1 MQEMFVATTLL
12 RLRLRLAAAVLAGVF
27 WAAPFSSAGAQ
38 QIVASVNGEPITAVD
53 LAQRTR
59 LIQASTQKA
68 PSRKEVLDELIEE
81 RLKIQTSQRY
91 RLEITDADVDNVL
104 AGMAQRM
111 RVSPEQFGKVLAGS
125 GISLTALKRKVRAD
139 LGWQQIVRGKFA
151 PSLQVRER
159 DVKMTADTRKK
170 DEKEAISYA
179 YTLRPILFIVPRG
192 SPDAVVEARRR
203 EADGLRTRFQNCD
216 DGLRMARGLRD
227 VAVRDPITRTSGDFP
242 AKVREVLE
250 GTAVGKLT
258 PPDITLQ
265 GVELFAVC
273 EKKET
278 TVGDTGRERDVRE
291 ELFGQKVTA
300 QGKKYLEELKRSAKI
315 EIK

>member
-1 MQEMFVATTLL
+1 MLIDTMQRCFHVSFATMVALGVMCMAPL
-12 RLRLRLAAAVLAGVF
+12 PVAV
-27 WAAPFSSAGAQ
+27 AQ
-38 QIVASVNGEPITAVD
+38 EIVASVNGDPITAVD
-53 LAQRTR
+53 VAQRSR

-68 PSRKEVLDELIEE
+68 PPRNEVIEELIDE
-81 RLKIQTSQRY
+81 RIKMQAVQRY
-91 RLEITDADVDNVL
+91 RLEVTDTEVDNVV

-111 RVSPEQFGKVLAGS
+111 RANPEQFAKALSGA
-125 GISLTALKRKVRAD
+125 GISVTALKRKIRAD

-151 PSLQVRER
+151 PSLQVRDR

-170 DEKEAISYA
+170 EDKEAVSYA
-179 YTLRPILFIVPRG
+179 YTLRPILFIVQRG
-192 SPDAVVEARRR
+192 SPDTVLEARRR
-203 EADGLRTRFQNCD
+203 EADGLRTRFQDCEE
-216 DGLRMARGLRD
+216 GLRMARGLKD
-227 VAVRDPITRTSGDFP
+227 VAVREPISRTSGDFP

-273 EKKET
+273 DKKET

-291 ELFGQKVTA
+291 ELLGKKVSA
-300 QGKKYLEELKRSAKI
+300 QGKKYLQELRRSAKI
-315 EIK
+315 DIK

>member
-1 MQEMFVATTLL
+1 MLIDTMQRCFHVSFATMVALGMMWTAPLPV
-12 RLRLRLAAAVLAGVF
+12 AV
-27 WAAPFSSAGAQ
+27 AQ
-38 QIVASVNGEPITAVD
+38 EIVASVNGDPITAVD
-53 LAQRTR
+53 VAQRSR

-68 PSRKEVLDELIEE
+68 PARNEVIEELIDE
-81 RLKIQTSQRY
+81 RIKMQAVQRY
-91 RLEITDADVDNVL
+91 RLEITDTEVDNVV

-111 RVSPEQFGKVLAGS
+111 RANPEQFAKALGGA
-125 GISLTALKRKVRAD
+125 GISVTALKRKIRAD

-151 PSLQVRER
+151 PSLQVRDR

-170 DEKEAISYA
+170 EDKEAVSYA
-179 YTLRPILFIVPRG
+179 YTLRPILFIVQRG
-192 SPDAVVEARRR
+192 SPDTVLEARRR
-203 EADGLRTRFQNCD
+203 EADGLRTRFQDCEE
-216 DGLRMARGLRD
+216 GLRMARGLKD
-227 VAVRDPITRTSGDFP
+227 VAVRDPISRTSGDFP

-273 EKKET
+273 DKKET

-291 ELFGQKVTA
+291 ELLGKKVSA
-300 QGKKYLEELKRSAKI
+300 QGKKYLQELRRSAKI
-315 EIK
+315 DIK

>member
-1 MQEMFVATTLL
+1 MFVDTIAHRFRLPLATAIALGML
-12 RLRLRLAAAVLAGVF
+12 WMAPVPVALA
-27 WAAPFSSAGAQ
+27 Q
-38 QIVASVNGEPITAVD
+38 EIVASVNGDPITAIDV
-53 LAQRTR
+53 AQRTR

-68 PSRKEVLDELIEE
+68 PPRTEVIEELIDE
-81 RLKIQTSQRY
+81 RIKMQAVQRY
-91 RLEITDADVDNVL
+91 RLEITDTEIDTVV

-111 RVSPEQFGKVLAGS
+111 RANPEQFAKALGGA
-125 GISLTALKRKVRAD
+125 GISVVALKRKIKAD

-151 PSLQVRER
+151 PSLQVRDR

-170 DEKEAISYA
+170 DEKEATSFA

-192 SPDAVVEARRR
+192 SPDPVLEARRR
-203 EADGLRTRFQNCD
+203 EADGLRTRFQNCE
-216 DGLRMARGLRD
+216 DGLRMARGLKD
-227 VAVRDPITRTSGDFP
+227 VAVRDPISRTSGDFP

-250 GTAVGKLT
+250 GTGVGKLT

-291 ELFGQKVTA
+291 ELVGQKVTA
-300 QGKKYLEELKRSAKI
+300 QGKKYLQELRRSAKI

>member
-1 MQEMFVATTLL
+1 MFVVTIP
-12 RLRLRLAAAVLAGVF
+12 RCFRLAAVTATALASVFTAVP
-27 WAAPFSSAGAQ
+27 APARAQ
-38 QIVASVNGEPITAVD
+38 EIVASVNGDPITAVD
-53 LAQRTR
+53 VLQRTK

-68 PSRKEVLDELIEE
+68 PSRKEVLEELIDE
-81 RLKIQTSQRY
+81 RIKIQAVQRY
-91 RLEITDADVDNVL
+91 RLEITDAEVDGVL

-111 RVSPEQFGKVLAGS
+111 RANPDQFSKVLGS
-125 GISLTALKRKVRAD
+125 AGISVTALKRKIRAD

-151 PSLQVRER
+151 PSLQVRDR

-170 DEKEAISYA
+170 DDKDAVSYA

-192 SPDAVVEARRR
+192 SPDSVLEARRR
-203 EADGLRTRFQNCD
+203 EADGLRTRFENCES
-216 DGLRMARGLRD
+216 GLRMAQGLKD
-227 VAVRDPITRTSGDFP
+227 VAVREPLLRTSGDFP

-250 GTAVGKLT
+250 TTAVGKLT

-291 ELFGQKVTA
+291 ELLGKKVTA
-300 QGKKYLEELKRSAKI
+300 QAKEYLHELRQSAKI

>member
-1 MQEMFVATTLL
+1 MQEMFVGTIPA
-12 RLRLRLAAAVLAGVF
+12 RFPWMVAAAITAGLTWTVLPSPV
-27 WAAPFSSAGAQ
+27 AAQ
-38 QIVASVNGEPITAVD
+38 EIVASVNGEPITAVD
-53 LAQRTR
+53 IAQRTR

-68 PSRKEVLDELIEE
+68 PGRKEVIEELIEE
-81 RLKIQTSQRY
+81 RIKIQAAQRY
-91 RLEITDADVDNVL
+91 RLEITDAEVDNVL
-104 AGMAQRM
+104 AGMGQRM
-111 RVSPEQFGKVLAGS
+111 RANAEQFEKALTGS
-125 GISLTALKRKVRAD
+125 GISVTALKRKIRAD

-151 PSLQVRER
+151 PSIQVRER

-170 DEKEAISYA
+170 DDKEAISYA

-192 SPDAVVEARRR
+192 SPDAVIEARRR
-203 EADGLRTRFQNCD
+203 EADGLRARFQSCD
-216 DGLRMARGLRD
+216 EGLRMARGLKD
-227 VAVRDPITRTSGDFP
+227 VAVRDAILRTSGDFQ

-250 GTAVGKLT
+250 STAVGKLT

-278 TVGDTGRERDVRE
+278 KVGDTGKERDVRD
-291 ELFGQKVTA
+291 ELLGQRVAAEAKRYM
-300 QGKKYLEELKRSAKI
+300 QELRRSAKI